1 MTLEERDRPRD
12 ALGLTGETRELVLHR
27 LRRLEG
33 QARGVQRMVLEG
45 RNCREVL
52 RQITAIQ
59 AAARSL
65 GALVLE
71 HYLLSCLQEVSG
83 AADARE
89 PLEVVHEAIRG
100 IAR

>member
-1 MTLEERDRPRD
+1 MTLEARARPAQLR
-12 ALGLTGETRELVLHR
+12 LPEETCELVLHR

-45 RNCREVL
+45 RDCREVL
-52 RQITAIQ
+52 RQIAAIQ

-71 HYLLSCLQEVSG
+71 HYLISCLEESSVS
-83 AADARE
+83 AESDE
-89 PLEVVHEAIRG
+89 PLSVVREAIRG
-100 IAR
+100 FAR